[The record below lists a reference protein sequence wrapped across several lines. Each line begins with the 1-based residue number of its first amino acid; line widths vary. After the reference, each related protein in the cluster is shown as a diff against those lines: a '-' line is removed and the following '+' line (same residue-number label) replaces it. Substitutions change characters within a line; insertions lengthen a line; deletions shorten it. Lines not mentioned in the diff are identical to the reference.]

1 MFVGKTAIDKIC
13 KILYRTLHGVYNTF
27 MDSYEA
33 LLSINNDISSYQKHL
48 LYSAVTVY
56 KIVVEI
62 NPEFM

>member
-13 KILYRTLHGVYNTF
+13 KNHYRTLHGVYNNF

-33 LLSINNDISSYQKHL
+33 LLSINNDISTYQKHL
-48 LYSAVTVY
+48 LHSAVTVY
-56 KIVVEI
+56 KIAVEI